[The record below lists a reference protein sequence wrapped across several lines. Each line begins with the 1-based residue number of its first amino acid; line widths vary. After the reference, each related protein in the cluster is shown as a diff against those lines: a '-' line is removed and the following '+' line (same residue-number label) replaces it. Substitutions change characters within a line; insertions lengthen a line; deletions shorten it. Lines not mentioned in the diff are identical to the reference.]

1 MRQELEPSTIVRTSD
16 FSGFAGLRVVIREKQ
31 DGSYGSGRRG
41 TSFFLI
47 GYRPGEER
55 GRVTLRFQAQPAI
68 GLLMT
73 RASMALTRASVV
85 IPAGQP
91 FEADYVGAAGKMA
104 TFEIE
109 PCFLAEVVR
118 RAGIMAAKLERLPP
132 ARFLINERVDQLC
145 SLLIRETEHQAPA
158 SSLYFEGLA
167 TALVIAVVSQTDVRL
182 AEAGNL
188 HVQHERIQKALAY
201 IEANFRSKLTR
212 SQMAAAAHLSDFHFS
227 RLFRRLV
234 GLSPEA
240 YLLDCRLRYAQK
252 LLVLHR
258 PGSSIADVAAA
269 AGFADQS
276 HFGRQF
282 RRVFGLSPHEFRQQ
296 REHK

>member
-1 MRQELEPSTIVRTSD
+1 MRQELEPSTIVETSD
-16 FSGFAGLRVVIREKQ
+16 FSGFAGLRVVIRQKQ
-31 DGSYGSGRRG
+31 DATYGAGRRG
-41 TSFFLI
+41 TPFFLI

-55 GRVTLRFQAQPAI
+55 GRVTLRFRAGPAVE
-68 GLLMT
+68 L
-73 RASMALTRASVV
+73 RMALTRASVV

-118 RAGIMAAKLERLPP
+118 RAGIMAPKLERLPP
-132 ARFLINERVDQLC
+132 ARFLINQRVDQLC
-145 SLLIRETEHQAPA
+145 SLLLRETERQAPLA
-158 SSLYFEGLA
+158 PLYFEGLA
-167 TALVIAVVSQTDVRL
+167 TALVVAVVSQTDVRL

-201 IEANFRSKLTR
+201 IETHFPSKLTR
-212 SQMAAAAHLSDFHFS
+212 SQMAAAAYLSDFHFS
-227 RLFRRLV
+227 RLFRRVV

-240 YLLDCRLRYAQK
+240 YLLDCRLRHAQK
-252 LLVLHR
+252 RLLLHG
-258 PGSSIADVAAA
+258 PGDSIADVAAE

-282 RRVFGLSPHEFRQQ
+282 RRGFGLTPSQYACQQ
-296 REHK
+296 GHK

>member
-1 MRQELEPSTIVRTSD
+1 MRQELEPSTIIRTSD
-16 FSGFAGLRVVIREKQ
+16 FSGFAGLRVVIRQKK

-55 GRVTLRFQAQPAI
+55 GRVTLRFKTEPAAEI
-68 GLLMT
+68 GMT
-73 RASMALTRASVV
+73 LTRASVV
-85 IPAGQP
+85 IPAEQP
-91 FEADYVGAAGKMA
+91 FEANYAGAAGKVV

-109 PCFLAEVVR
+109 PRFLADVVR
-118 RAGIMAAKLERLPP
+118 RAGIMPPKLERLPP
-132 ARFLINERVDQLC
+132 ARFLINQRVDQLC
-145 SLLIRETEHQAPA
+145 SFLMRETERQAPLA
-158 SSLYFEGLA
+158 SAYFEGLA
-167 TALVIAVVSQTDVRL
+167 TALVVAVLSQTDVRL
-182 AEAGNL
+182 PEAGNL

-201 IEANFRSKLTR
+201 IETHFRSKLTR
-212 SQMAAAAHLSDFHFS
+212 SEMAAAAHLSDFHFS

-252 LLVLHR
+252 LLVLLG
-258 PGSSIADVAAA
+258 PGGSIAEVAAE

-282 RRVFGLSPHEFRQQ
+282 RRGFGLTPSQYLRQQ
-296 REHK
+296 EHK